1 MFKRKVK
8 EENKEFEKEEK
19 IKKVKLNKIKPTKIE
34 IAKKIVAII
43 LLLSL
48 SSATI
53 AGIVD
58 IIINIAK

>member
-8 EENKEFEKEEK
+8 EENNEIKKEET
-19 IKKVKLNKIKPTKIE
+19 IKKVKLHKIKPTKIE
-34 IAKKIVAII
+34 IAKKIIAII
-43 LLLSL
+43 LILSL